1 MALDALTE
9 EVVAV
14 FQLSTKEPK
23 MNKLLSILIAGVFAT
38 VATTGFAQDKKAA
51 DAPKAEM
58 KKDEMKK
65 DEMKKADKPMKKEKK
80 AKAKKAKA
88 EAKK

>member
-65 DEMKKADKPMKKEKK
+65 ADKPMKKEKK